1 MYTTTSEGIL
11 NNYAIEPAMYYAEY
25 PTETEQ
31 NRYKLQGA
39 VASLFVALVVLTAL
53 AVS

>member
-39 VASLFVALVVLTAL
+39 VASLFVALIVLTSL